1 MSIGLDSCLLKE
13 NLGIEVCIVAI
24 EIIVLGTCIGLHS
37 HLPGEYLRGGVFV
50 IAVAFE
56 AIWALTII
64 SL

>member
-1 MSIGLDSCLLKE
+1 MSIGLDSCLLGE
-13 NLGIEVCIVAI
+13 NLNIEVCIVAI
-24 EIIVLGTCIGLHS
+24 GIIVLETCMGLHS
-37 HLPGEYLRGGVFV
+37 HLPEEYLRAGVFV

>member
-1 MSIGLDSCLLKE
+1 MSIGLNSCLLKE
-13 NLGIEVCIVAI
+13 NLGIEICIVTI
-24 EIIVLGTCIGLHS
+24 EIIVLETRMGLHS
-37 HLPGEYLRGGVFV
+37 HLPGEYLRAGIFV